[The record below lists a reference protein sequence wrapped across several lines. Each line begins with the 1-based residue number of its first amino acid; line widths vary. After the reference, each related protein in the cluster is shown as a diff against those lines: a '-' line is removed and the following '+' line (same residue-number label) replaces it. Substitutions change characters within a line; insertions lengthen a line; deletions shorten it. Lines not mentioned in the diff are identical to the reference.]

1 MKKIK
6 RLLDLGKLKCYTI
19 YSWELLDN
27 TINFTWYTGNK
38 SLTRK
43 IEIKDNYEDMKKYL
57 LLRKLRYQDRIHKT
71 IPTKR
76 AWDVKNDAISGLWVY
91 DVYNKLILFLI
102 KNKLLENIKLEQHVF
117 DDEVTFVLDNEH
129 IGCFTLE
136 SDTGIAIVTNDY
148 TCIFTNKENV
158 EWKIKEP

>member
-19 YSWELLDN
+19 YNWELLDN
-27 TINFTWYTGNK
+27 SVKFTWSTSNRI
-38 SLTRK
+38 LTRK
-43 IEIKDNYEDMKKYL
+43 IEIKDNYEDMRKYL
-57 LLRKLRYQDRIHKT
+57 LFRKLRYQDRIHKI
-71 IPTKR
+71 IPSKR
-76 AWDVKNDAISGLWVY
+76 AWDIKNDTISGLWVY
-91 DVYNKLILFLI
+91 DASNKLILFLI
-102 KNKLLENIKLEQHVF
+102 KNKLLENIKLEQYVF
-117 DDEVTFVLDNEH
+117 DEVTFVLDNKH

-136 SDTGIAIVTNDY
+136 SDIGIAIVTNDY